1 VIAQTHGNASLMAW
15 IMGDD
20 AAARARMD
28 HALAIAR
35 HNDNPFDRAYAE
47 YMAANLAVLTGEYQ
61 SSVELARSSM
71 ALSENHNFPQFVAIS
86 RIALGRATAGLGDRE
101 AGLRL
106 IEEGLERMRAS
117 AQRVSISVYFVWLA
131 EIHLLMEELERAQAC
146 VADALT
152 VNPQEL
158 FFLPEAIRLRGEI
171 ARRLDRLEQAEQDFD
186 QALALS
192 QKTGA
197 RRFAERASAGLKL
210 IRPQE

>member
-1 VIAQTHGNASLMAW
+1 
-15 IMGDD
+15 
-20 AAARARMD
+20 MD
-28 HALAIAR
+28 HALATAR

-47 YMAANLAVLTGEYQ
+47 YMAANLAVLAGEYPA
-61 SSVELARSSM
+61 SVELARSSM
-71 ALSENHNFPQFVAIS
+71 ALSETHNFPQFVAIS
-86 RIALGRATAGLGDRE
+86 RIALGRATAGLGDRA

-117 AQRVSISVYFVWLA
+117 AQRVSISVYFVWMA
-131 EIHLLMEELERAQAC
+131 EVHLLMGSLEHAQAC

-171 ARRLDRLEQAEQDFD
+171 ARCLDRPEQAEQDFG